1 VKINSSFYLEKGV
14 NELLSAKRDDQRIHF
29 WILSAIVRLAEN
41 FQTTITYIFAPVASL
56 FQAVRSFVIGP
67 GMGLLFVVRFLIEIT
82 LFILNLQLPKWILNG
97 VALKD
102 LSAAGKCR
110 EGTGD
115 FGTTNLDN
123 VC

>member
-1 VKINSSFYLEKGV
+1 M

-115 FGTTNLDN
+115 FGTTNCDN